1 MKLVVTILAGCVL
14 GAAIA
19 GIVVHTQGEKSRRAL
34 RKSLETE
41 TDRLLADQD
50 KGHKD
55 ILARLRENLMKQGV
69 PGAKVEKVFQ
79 EGQLTVPVSN
89 VKLPE
94 PGAIMVELI
103 ELGDRQGRSR
113 TEMMRQ
119 LIRNVEYLVDHGD
132 MALPEIRKFLERQE
146 EVDYGHNISG
156 DWRSGRMYTDFLV
169 PPSLR
174 MALFNAA
181 RRIGTEEAVQI
192 LAKEVETTPRAAEL
206 AYLATALEEL
216 APTQHKGSLLA
227 AAHDLLGQPPREG
240 SEQSRLDRNERNWLF
255 GILRRYK
262 DETYASKAEEQLVV
276 RRKDDKGNERVY
288 LDRTVMGYLNEVL
301 GERAMPML
309 ARIYN
314 DPNVPG
320 DAKGDIRR
328 AAASNVGRSTDADNI
343 VRARFTEGLTMLA
356 KTDDRRSI
364 GRGNELVN
372 YYLQSLTSSRNA
384 DESNINSRR
393 KFLAS
398 LRGSTE
404 DAKVQ
409 AKMDKVDQRL
419 QDMLDPEKRKKL
431 GRFSLDDRNRR

>member
-34 RKSLETE
+34 RKSLEPE

-206 AYLATALEEL
+206 AYLASALEDL
-216 APTQHKGSLLA
+216 APTQH
-227 AAHDLLGQPPREG
+227 
-240 SEQSRLDRNERNWLF
+240 
-255 GILRRYK
+255 
-262 DETYASKAEEQLVV
+262 
-276 RRKDDKGNERVY
+276 
-288 LDRTVMGYLNEVL
+288 
-301 GERAMPML
+301 
-309 ARIYN
+309 
-314 DPNVPG
+314 
-320 DAKGDIRR
+320 
-328 AAASNVGRSTDADNI
+328 
-343 VRARFTEGLTMLA
+343 
-356 KTDDRRSI
+356 
-364 GRGNELVN
+364 
-372 YYLQSLTSSRNA
+372 
-384 DESNINSRR
+384 
-393 KFLAS
+393 
-398 LRGSTE
+398 
-404 DAKVQ
+404 
-409 AKMDKVDQRL
+409 
-419 QDMLDPEKRKKL
+419 
-431 GRFSLDDRNRR
+431 